1 MRVRIALIFA
11 TVVASVL
18 LFRSIWDREAFMTAL
33 QDAPPIPF
41 FIAMALLPMVGVPLT
56 PLLIAAGATFGM
68 RLGLAGSL
76 LALAA
81 NLVASYFVA
90 RSGLR
95 PHLERLFRRFD
106 YELPN
111 FDGRPR
117 NALRFTL
124 MVKFAPG
131 VPAFV
136 KNYGLGVAG
145 VPFTLYFVASM
156 LITGVYSA
164 LLVVLGESLFTH
176 ETNMVVVAGGAVLL
190 VAFAVYLWRRR
201 STERGGPAAVGGSV

>member
-1 MRVRIALIFA
+1 VRVRIALIVA
-11 TVVASVL
+11 TVIASVL

-33 QDAPPIPF
+33 RDAPPLPF

-56 PLLIAAGATFGM
+56 PLLIAAGATFGV
-68 RLGLAGSL
+68 RLGLVGSL
-76 LALAA
+76 LALAL
-81 NLVASYFVA
+81 NLAASYRLA
-90 RSGLR
+90 RSGLQ

-111 FDGRPR
+111 FDGQPR
-117 NALRFTL
+117 HALRFTL

-136 KNYGLGVAG
+136 KNYGLGVAR
-145 VPFTLYFVASM
+145 VPFTLYFVSSM

-176 ETNMVVVAGGAVLL
+176 ETNMVVVVGGAALL
-190 VAFAVYLWRRR
+190 VAFAAYLWRKR
-201 STERGGPAAVGGSV
+201 STGRGGPAAVSGSA

>member
-1 MRVRIALIFA
+1 VRVRLLLIAV
-11 TVVASVL
+11 TVVVLLL

-41 FIAMALLPMVGVPLT
+41 FMAMALLPAVGVPLT
-56 PLLIAAGATFGM
+56 PLLIAVGATFGI
-68 RLGLAGSL
+68 RIGLIGSL

-81 NLVASYFVA
+81 NLVISYRIA

-95 PHLERLFRRFD
+95 PHLERLFARFE

-111 FDGRPR
+111 FDGQPR

-164 LLVVLGESLFTH
+164 LLVVVGESLFTH
-176 ETNMVVVAGGAVLL
+176 ETNQMLWVGGALLL
-190 VAFAVYLWRRR
+190 VVLGVYLWRKR
-201 STERGGPAAVGGSV
+201 SGGRGEAAAVGGST

>member
-1 MRVRIALIFA
+1 
-11 TVVASVL
+11 
-18 LFRSIWDREAFMTAL
+18 
-33 QDAPPIPF
+33 
-41 FIAMALLPMVGVPLT
+41 
-56 PLLIAAGATFGM
+56 LIAAGATFGV
-68 RLGLAGSL
+68 RLGLVGSL
-76 LALAA
+76 IALAA
-81 NLVASYFVA
+81 NLIASYRIA

-95 PHLERLFRRFD
+95 PHLERLFQRFD

-111 FDGRPR
+111 FDGQPR

-190 VAFAVYLWRRR
+190 VAFAVYLWRKR
-201 STERGGPAAVGGSV
+201 SNERGGPAAVGGSA

>member
-1 MRVRIALIFA
+1 VRVRIALIA
-11 TVVASVL
+11 VTVVVLVL
-18 LFRSIWDREAFMTAL
+18 LFRTIWDREAFMSAL

-41 FIAMALLPMVGVPLT
+41 FAIMALLPVVGVPLT
-56 PLLIAAGATFGM
+56 PLLIAAGATFGA
-68 RLGLAGSL
+68 RLGVVGSL
-76 LALAA
+76 LALAV
-81 NLVASYFVA
+81 NLALSYRIA

-95 PHLERLFRRFD
+95 PSLTRLFERFD

-111 FDGRPR
+111 FDGQPR

-145 VPFTLYFVASM
+145 VPFTLYFVTSM

-164 LLVVLGESLFTH
+164 LLVVLGESIFTH
-176 ETNMVVVAGGAVLL
+176 ETNHLVWAGGALLL
-190 VAFAVYLWRRR
+190 VAVAVYLWRKR
-201 STERGGPAAVGGSV
+201 SSGRGGAAAVGGSA